1 MIPLIFEKLK
11 DSSPS
16 SCIIDNGQIQFMEA
30 YMKLVACVTGADRGL
45 GFECTK
51 ALLEQGYEVFAGKFN
66 PHFHLLEDLF
76 KLFPDSLHIVYLDVS
91 TDHGVSEAVS
101 TIKSKTNHIDVL
113 INNSAITGDNHSTI
127 KDPLNTDE
135 IIKVFNVN
143 AVGALRMVNQLYS
156 HLMASSKKLIIN
168 ISSEAGSIG
177 DCSRK
182 GWFAYCAS
190 KAAMNMFS
198 ALIHNQIIEDGG
210 QIYCLH
216 PGWMKTW
223 LGERYKED
231 GPLYPHT
238 PASHIIQMIQS
249 GFPVTQKGLPYIDY
263 LGNSLRY

>member
-1 MIPLIFEKLK
+1 M
-11 DSSPS
+11 
-16 SCIIDNGQIQFMEA
+16 N
-30 YMKLVACVTGADRGL
+30 LVACVTGADRGL

-51 ALLEQGYEVFAGKFN
+51 ALLVEGYTVFAGKYN
-66 PHFHLLEDLF
+66 PHFHYLENL
-76 KLFPDSLHIVYLDVS
+76 KVLYPSTLHIVSLDVS
-91 TDHGVSEAVS
+91 TDQGVKDAVS
-101 TIKSKTNHIDVL
+101 VIASLTNHVDVL

-135 IIKVFNVN
+135 ILKVFNVN

-156 HLMASSKKLIIN
+156 LLMAGTKKLIIN

-210 QIYCLH
+210 QIYSLH

-223 LGERYKED
+223 LGERYKDD
-231 GPLYPHT
+231 GPLTPDI
-238 PASHIIQMIQS
+238 PASHIVQMIQR
-249 GFPVTQKGLPYIDY
+249 GFPTSQIGLPYIDY
-263 LGNSLRY
+263 LGNPLRF